1 MRHLDLTTEEEEE
14 HAEPK
19 RPRDT
24 DNKRK
29 RIPTDVDRS
38 LVSTKKQAVAIDREV
53 RCPFLL
59 RVFVRVN
66 RPLRI
71 AEFDDARRLPE
82 DELQVYT
89 WPDATLSELATL
101 VMEVEPSPRRRRA
114 NLRFATVYR
123 PQTGGGKPMLRDL
136 GKITVGQTGPD
147 DLRSLQD
154 TPFKIGDLLA
164 VSVTLPR

>member
-1 MRHLDLTTEEEEE
+1 VNGYTTKRRTHSSEACPSHCDIEWLTT
-14 HAEPK
+14 
-19 RPRDT
+19 
-24 DNKRK
+24 
-29 RIPTDVDRS
+29 V
-38 LVSTKKQAVAIDREV
+38 LLWLQ

-136 GKITVGQTGPD
+136 GKITVGQTVRYSYRFPSLSIAAS
-147 DLRSLQD
+147 LRLFRPSRLRLAL
-154 TPFKIGDLLA
+154 TPQIARLL
-164 VSVTLPR
+164 P